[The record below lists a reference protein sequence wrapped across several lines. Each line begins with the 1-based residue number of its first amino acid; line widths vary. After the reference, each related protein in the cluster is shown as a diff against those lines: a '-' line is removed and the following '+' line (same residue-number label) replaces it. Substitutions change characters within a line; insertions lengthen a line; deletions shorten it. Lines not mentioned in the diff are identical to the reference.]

1 VPAGA
6 TSTAVN
12 RHTIRLFLP
21 AVATVALASG
31 LVACGDDDDSSDPDA
46 AGTGEVTVDEAWVR
60 EPAAGQ
66 TNSAA
71 YGVITNGTDGEVT
84 LVGAST
90 DDVSAEAVEIHETVV
105 DDEGVMSMQ
114 EREDGF
120 TIESGGSLTLEPGGP
135 HVMLLGIDPAEI
147 TGDIELT
154 FDFDGA
160 EPVTVTAEV
169 RELAA
174 ADSMEE
180 MDE

>member
-1 VPAGA
+1 M
-6 TSTAVN
+6 
-12 RHTIRLFLP
+12 IRSFLP

-31 LVACGDDDDSSDPDA
+31 LVGCGDDDDSDSGTDA
-46 AGTGEVTVDEAWVR
+46 AGVTVDDAWVR

-71 YGVITNGTDGEVT
+71 YGVVTNGTDGEVT

-90 DDVSAEAVEIHETVV
+90 DDVSAEAIELHETLV

-120 TIESGGSLTLEPGGP
+120 AIESGGSLTLEPGGP

-154 FDFDGA
+154 FEFDGA
-160 EPVTVTAEV
+160 APVTVTAEV
-169 RELAA
+169 RELVAD
-174 ADSMEE
+174 DSMEE

>member
-1 VPAGA
+1 MPAGA

-12 RHTIRLFLP
+12 RHPIRFFLP
-21 AVATVALASG
+21 AVAAVALASG
-31 LVACGDDDDSSDPDA
+31 LVACGDDGNDPGAGDA
-46 AGTGEVTVDEAWVR
+46 GVTVDDAWVR

-90 DDVSAEAVEIHETVV
+90 DDVSAEAIEIHETVV

-147 TGDIELT
+147 TGEIQLT
-154 FDFDGA
+154 FDFEGA
-160 EPVTVTAEV
+160 EPVTVTAVV
-169 RELAA
+169 RELTDAG
-174 ADSMEE
+174 SMEG